1 MKKFRP
7 LSTPFII
14 CLVLISLISIGFV
27 YLGIIGILQSNIFY
41 ILSAIIVLMIY
52 IIECF
57 KIFTWKLI
65 FTNDYLYI
73 PNSIFNRYMIN
84 EKKEQKIYYSDIASV
99 ELAIRPV
106 QIITITSNNNELNFI
121 YVKQFS
127 KKQVYNIISELEY
140 RVKNDTVKDQIK
152 KIKDMLY
159 AKSR

>member
-14 CLVLISLISIGFV
+14 YLVLISLISIGFV

-73 PNSIFNRYMIN
+73 PNSIFNRYIIN

-99 ELAIRPV
+99 ELAIRPA

-127 KKQVYNIISELEY
+127 KKQVYNIIFELEY
-140 RVKNDTVKDQIK
+140 RVENDTVKDQIK

>member
-52 IIECF
+52 IVECF
-57 KIFTWKLI
+57 KILTWKLI

-121 YVKQFS
+121 
-127 KKQVYNIISELEY
+127 
-140 RVKNDTVKDQIK
+140 
-152 KIKDMLY
+152 M
-159 AKSR
+159 